1 MKYLWLSIFTPVLI
15 WSAVLPKDPFTWFL
29 EVLPV
34 FIGLFI
40 LLLTYKKFPLT
51 PLLYTLILIH
61 MIILMVGGHYTYAEV
76 PLFEWFKEIFDH
88 SRNNYDKVGHFAQG
102 FIPAILAREIFIRK
116 NIIQASKIWFNYI
129 VLSVILAFSA
139 FYELVEWWVALAIG
153 EDAEAFLGTQGYV
166 WDTQSDMGYALF
178 GGIMALL
185 LLSKIH
191 DKQLNSNEKW
201 KLDSEL

>member
-1 MKYLWLSIFTPVLI
+1 MKHLWLSIFIPVLI

-40 LLLTYKKFPLT
+40 LLLTYKKYPLT

-61 MIILMVGGHYTYAEV
+61 MVILMVGGHYTYAEV
-76 PLFEWFKEIFDH
+76 PLFDWIKELFDH

-102 FIPAILAREIFIRK
+102 FIPAILAREILIRK
-116 NIIQASKIWFNYI
+116 DIIQGAKIWLNFIILSI
-129 VLSVILAFSA
+129 VLAFSA
-139 FYELVEWWVALAIG
+139 FYELVEWWVALAVG
-153 EDAEAFLGTQGYV
+153 EDADAFLGAQGYL
-166 WDTQSDMGYALF
+166 WDTQSDMGYAL
-178 GGIMALL
+178 GGAVVAIL

-191 DKQLNSNEKW
+191 DRQI
-201 KLDSEL
+201 SEVDPWDVTTT